1 MSLGPGKYDDGNHS
15 NPSCDA
21 SGRRNR
27 DRVGGDRGEGFARP
41 SDGGG
46 SLDAANM
53 LSEIANQIE
62 ADTPKMEIHT
72 MTKMQYDTLTQLV
85 VKELF
90 PQLSEPAA
98 SALVA
103 LIVDFML
110 SLYAVSAIE

>member
-1 MSLGPGKYDDGNHS
+1 
-15 NPSCDA
+15 
-21 SGRRNR
+21 
-27 DRVGGDRGEGFARP
+27 
-41 SDGGG
+41 
-46 SLDAANM
+46 
-53 LSEIANQIE
+53 
-62 ADTPKMEIHT
+62 

-110 SLYAVSAIE
+110 SLDAVSAIE